1 MDIAAKFQFR
11 ITGLSANVTSPHH
24 SPRIM
29 ENQMERDGTVAH
41 DMETRIL

>member
-1 MDIAAKFQFR
+1 MDITAKFQFR
-11 ITGLSANVTSPHH
+11 IIGFSANVTTPHN